1 MVVSTLKLFQEFQ
14 WLEQMFLLRGLLFLD
29 HQIMSK
35 LLKAFDKKFLS
46 LLLIIF
52 SLSSIAQIDA
62 TFINKNVSLTL
73 IVSNTDATRRKGLM
87 NKKILEKNTGMI
99 FIWPSSKR
107 QCMWMKDTPL
117 PLSVAFISS
126 NGRILEIYDMVPF
139 SEESICSIQ
148 RARMAVEV
156 NQGWFKKNNII
167 VGDTI
172 NF

>member
-1 MVVSTLKLFQEFQ
+1 
-14 WLEQMFLLRGLLFLD
+14 
-29 HQIMSK
+29 MSK

-107 QCMWMKDTPL
+107 QC
-117 PLSVAFISS
+117 LSLIH
-126 NGRILEIYDMVPF
+126 I
-139 SEESICSIQ
+139 
-148 RARMAVEV
+148 
-156 NQGWFKKNNII
+156 
-167 VGDTI
+167 
-172 NF
+172 

>member
-1 MVVSTLKLFQEFQ
+1 
-14 WLEQMFLLRGLLFLD
+14 
-29 HQIMSK
+29 MSK

-87 NKKILEKNTGMI
+87 NKQILKKNTGMI

>member
-1 MVVSTLKLFQEFQ
+1 
-14 WLEQMFLLRGLLFLD
+14 
-29 HQIMSK
+29 MSK

-87 NKKILEKNTGMI
+87 NQKILETNTGMI

-156 NQGWFKKNNII
+156 NQGWFKNNNII

>member
-1 MVVSTLKLFQEFQ
+1 
-14 WLEQMFLLRGLLFLD
+14 
-29 HQIMSK
+29 MSK

-73 IVSNTDATRRKGLM
+73 IVSNTDSSRRKGLM
-87 NKKILEKNTGMI
+87 NQKILEKNTGMI

-107 QCMWMKDTPL
+107 QCMWMKNTPL
-117 PLSVAFISS
+117 PLSIAFISS

>member
-1 MVVSTLKLFQEFQ
+1 
-14 WLEQMFLLRGLLFLD
+14 
-29 HQIMSK
+29 MSK

-46 LLLIIF
+46 LLLVIF

-62 TFINKNVSLTL
+62 TFKNKNVSLTL
-73 IVSNTDATRRKGLM
+73 IVSNTDATRRRGLM
-87 NKKILEKNTGMI
+87 NQKILEKNTGMI

>member
-1 MVVSTLKLFQEFQ
+1 
-14 WLEQMFLLRGLLFLD
+14 
-29 HQIMSK
+29 MSK

-73 IVSNTDATRRKGLM
+73 IVSNTDETRRKGLM
-87 NKKILEKNTGMI
+87 HQKVLEKNSGMI

-107 QCMWMKDTPL
+107 QCMWMKNTPL

>member
-1 MVVSTLKLFQEFQ
+1 
-14 WLEQMFLLRGLLFLD
+14 
-29 HQIMSK
+29 MSK

-87 NKKILEKNTGMI
+87 NQKILGKNTGMI

>member
-1 MVVSTLKLFQEFQ
+1 
-14 WLEQMFLLRGLLFLD
+14 
-29 HQIMSK
+29 MSK

-139 SEESICSIQ
+139 SEESICSEQ

-156 NQGWFKKNNII
+156 NQGWFKKNYII

>member
-1 MVVSTLKLFQEFQ
+1 
-14 WLEQMFLLRGLLFLD
+14 
-29 HQIMSK
+29 MSK

-46 LLLIIF
+46 FLLTIF

-62 TFINKNVSLTL
+62 TFINKNVSLIL

-87 NKKILEKNTGMI
+87 NQKILEKNTGMI

>member
-1 MVVSTLKLFQEFQ
+1 
-14 WLEQMFLLRGLLFLD
+14 
-29 HQIMSK
+29 MSK

-87 NKKILEKNTGMI
+87 NQKILKKNTGMI

>member
-1 MVVSTLKLFQEFQ
+1 
-14 WLEQMFLLRGLLFLD
+14 
-29 HQIMSK
+29 MSK

-73 IVSNTDATRRKGLM
+73 IVSNTDSSRRKGLM
-87 NKKILEKNTGMI
+87 NQKILEKNTGMI